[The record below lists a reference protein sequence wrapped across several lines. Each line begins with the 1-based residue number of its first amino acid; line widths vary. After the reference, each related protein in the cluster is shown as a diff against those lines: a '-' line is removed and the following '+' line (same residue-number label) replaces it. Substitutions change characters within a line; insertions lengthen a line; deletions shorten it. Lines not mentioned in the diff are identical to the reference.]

1 MTNNTPPEPPK
12 QPKPSVVV
20 SSSKAERILLIISCI
35 CIIGGAVL
43 FIYSEQ
49 AVGIGQEGVV
59 NKFLGSLGMAV
70 ASIGM
75 FIVGC
80 FFVKRIVLGLKS
92 MSASERSKTRKAFA
106 RQLSI
111 AALNVLVY
119 GALFILLLGS
129 LTALDGASVGTY
141 FVVFAVWAACIAS
154 FVLYR
159 RHRKKHKVSYE
170 LLKQPA
176 ITAFLFLFAAVI
188 LAVFIRSD
196 TPDSF

>member
-20 SSSKAERILLIISCI
+20 SSSKAERIFLIISCI

-43 FIYSEQ
+43 FIYGEQ

-92 MSASERSKTRKAFA
+92 MSASERSKNTKGLRKA
-106 RQLSI
+106 
-111 AALNVLVY
+111 
-119 GALFILLLGS
+119 
-129 LTALDGASVGTY
+129 
-141 FVVFAVWAACIAS
+141 
-154 FVLYR
+154 
-159 RHRKKHKVSYE
+159 
-170 LLKQPA
+170 
-176 ITAFLFLFAAVI
+176 AFD
-188 LAVFIRSD
+188 RS
-196 TPDSF
+196 P

>member
-20 SSSKAERILLIISCI
+20 SSSKAERIFLMISCI

-92 MSASERSKTRKAFA
+92 MSSSERSETRKAF
-106 RQLSI
+106 S
-111 AALNVLVY
+111 
-119 GALFILLLGS
+119 
-129 LTALDGASVGTY
+129 DGI
-141 FVVFAVWAACIAS
+141 CD
-154 FVLYR
+154 
-159 RHRKKHKVSYE
+159 
-170 LLKQPA
+170 
-176 ITAFLFLFAAVI
+176 
-188 LAVFIRSD
+188 RS
-196 TPDSF
+196 P

>member
-20 SSSKAERILLIISCI
+20 SSSKAERIFLIISCI

-43 FIYSEQ
+43 FIYGEQ

-92 MSASERSKTRKAFA
+92 MSASERSKTRKAFV

-119 GALFILLLGS
+119 GELFILLLGS

-159 RHRKKHKVSYE
+159 RHRKKHKISYE

-176 ITAFLFLFAAVI
+176 IKMKNKNSKKHI
-188 LAVFIRSD
+188 
-196 TPDSF
+196 

>member
-20 SSSKAERILLIISCI
+20 SSSKAERIFLIISCI

-43 FIYSEQ
+43 FIYGEQ

-92 MSASERSKTRKAFA
+92 MSASERSKTRKAFV

-119 GALFILLLGS
+119 GELFILLLGS

-159 RHRKKHKVSYE
+159 RHRKKHKIYLNS
-170 LLKQPA
+170 LSNL
-176 ITAFLFLFAAVI
+176 
-188 LAVFIRSD
+188 R
-196 TPDSF
+196 